1 MDWLRTDV
9 DVGWNGTVL
18 TLTVTLA
25 FLRKANE
32 ATIAAH
38 MHAASKPRFFSEMT
52 SYDVAST
59 MHQSLL
65 SGVFSLA
72 TICFT
77 AALSFLGPVVYARFK
92 PTVLGVGS
100 AVLAG
105 AGMLVAATAGA
116 SSGPLLSSTS
126 Q

>member
-1 MDWLRTDV
+1 MTLLR
-9 DVGWNGTVL
+9 G
-18 TLTVTLA
+18 
-25 FLRKANE
+25 
-32 ATIAAH
+32 
-38 MHAASKPRFFSEMT
+38 
-52 SYDVAST
+52 
-59 MHQSLL
+59 LL

-100 AVLAG
+100 AMLAG
-105 AGMLVAATAGA
+105 AGMLVAATARA
-116 SSGPLLSSTS
+116 YSLPLLSSTC